1 MKKWINKKGKNKKEW
16 NDFPSQADRQ
26 IRDRKYKGEAQLEH
40 EKLKRKN
47 ELKSMEAMLKKAISE
62 IKNK

>member
-1 MKKWINKKGKNKKEW
+1 MDRTEEEVQYWIDKNRRE
-16 NDFPSQADRQ
+16 NVLHELQ
-26 IRDRKYKGEAQLEH
+26 KYGWEAQLEH

-47 ELKSMEAMLKKAISE
+47 ELKSMEAMLKKAINE